1 MSTWLFIALSLSAAL
16 SILFGAFLG
25 GSLRRWNLIWAGC
38 LAALGVAVLALLLL
52 ASVDSFLSVFSFNP
66 IRVAKRIWETS
77 DQGVVIKGILAGVPI
92 PVLGFAGFYYFFR
105 RSEKWLAPSV
115 TAFSGVVLLVLFL
128 STLIAAPSV
137 VVPASDVS
145 PELKVPPGFKIKPFL
160 PGGLF
165 RPTSIAFDS
174 HDRLFIASRN
184 GVVSV
189 VEDSD
194 GDGVGDRVD
203 VYGQKEGM
211 ALGLA
216 LTENDRTLFVAGGG
230 SVVRLDDEDADGDV
244 DSTSLIIDDLPSFVY
259 DAHSNNGIAI
269 GPDGLL
275 YLTLGGLSDHGPDDH
290 PLAGAVLTANLDGTD
305 LKVYASGL
313 RNPYDLAFRADGS
326 IVATDNGPDFQDQRL
341 SWNPPDELNIIR
353 KSGNYGY
360 PDFFGFPPAWSDTLG
375 PVAVF
380 PSHSVP
386 TGVTEYQGE
395 EFPAEYRG
403 KVFLSLFGPLVNPRF
418 EGFVSPKV
426 VIVTFKD
433 ETGGESSSI
442 VEDFAT
448 GFVAPIDVAVDSHGR
463 LYVADYGGHQV
474 YRITR
479 DAP

>member
-1 MSTWLFIALSLSAAL
+1 MIWPGAL
-16 SILFGAFLG
+16 
-25 GSLRRWNLIWAGC
+25 
-38 LAALGVAVLALLLL
+38 
-52 ASVDSFLSVFSFNP
+52 
-66 IRVAKRIWETS
+66 
-77 DQGVVIKGILAGVPI
+77 
-92 PVLGFAGFYYFFR
+92 
-105 RSEKWLAPSV
+105 
-115 TAFSGVVLLVLFL
+115 
-128 STLIAAPSV
+128 
-137 VVPASDVS
+137 
-145 PELKVPPGFKIKPFL
+145 
-160 PGGLF
+160 
-165 RPTSIAFDS
+165 
-174 HDRLFIASRN
+174 
-184 GVVSV
+184 
-189 VEDSD
+189 
-194 GDGVGDRVD
+194 
-203 VYGQKEGM
+203 
-211 ALGLA
+211 
-216 LTENDRTLFVAGGG
+216 
-230 SVVRLDDEDADGDV
+230 VRLDDEDEDGDV
-244 DSTSLIIDDLPSFVY
+244 DSTSLIIDDLPSFIY

-326 IVATDNGPDFQDQRL
+326 IVATDNGPDYQDQRL

-395 EFPAEYRG
+395 EFPAEYHG

-433 ETGGESSSI
+433 EPGGESSGI

-474 YRITR
+474 YRITW

>member
-1 MSTWLFIALSLSAAL
+1 MAGTL
-16 SILFGAFLG
+16 GHRFLW
-25 GSLRRWNLIWAGC
+25 RC
-38 LAALGVAVLALLLL
+38 L
-52 ASVDSFLSVFSFNP
+52 VF
-66 IRVAKRIWETS
+66 V
-77 DQGVVIKGILAGVPI
+77 
-92 PVLGFAGFYYFFR
+92 
-105 RSEKWLAPSV
+105 
-115 TAFSGVVLLVLFL
+115 L

-216 LTENDRTLFVAGGG
+216 LTENGRTLFVAGGG
-230 SVVRLDDEDADGDV
+230 SVVRLDDEDADCDV
-244 DSTSLIIDDLPSFVY
+244 DRTSPIIDGQPSFVY

-275 YLTLGGLSDHGPDDH
+275 YLTLGGLSDHGPVDH

-326 IVATDNGPDFQDQRL
+326 IVATDNGPDYQDQRL

-386 TGVTEYQGE
+386 TGVTEYQGA
-395 EFPAEYRG
+395 EFPAEYQG

-433 ETGGESSSI
+433 ELGGESSGI

>member
-1 MSTWLFIALSLSAAL
+1 M
-16 SILFGAFLG
+16 
-25 GSLRRWNLIWAGC
+25 
-38 LAALGVAVLALLLL
+38 AVLALLLL

-211 ALGLA
+211 ALRLA
-216 LTENDRTLFVAGGG
+216 LTENGRTLFVAGEVQW
-230 SVVRLDDEDADGDV
+230 SASATKMRM
-244 DSTSLIIDDLPSFVY
+244 TMLIE
-259 DAHSNNGIAI
+259 
-269 GPDGLL
+269 
-275 YLTLGGLSDHGPDDH
+275 
-290 PLAGAVLTANLDGTD
+290 
-305 LKVYASGL
+305 
-313 RNPYDLAFRADGS
+313 
-326 IVATDNGPDFQDQRL
+326 
-341 SWNPPDELNIIR
+341 PP
-353 KSGNYGY
+353 
-360 PDFFGFPPAWSDTLG
+360 
-375 PVAVF
+375 
-380 PSHSVP
+380 
-386 TGVTEYQGE
+386 
-395 EFPAEYRG
+395 
-403 KVFLSLFGPLVNPRF
+403 
-418 EGFVSPKV
+418 
-426 VIVTFKD
+426 
-433 ETGGESSSI
+433 
-442 VEDFAT
+442 
-448 GFVAPIDVAVDSHGR
+448 
-463 LYVADYGGHQV
+463 
-474 YRITR
+474 
-479 DAP
+479 

>member
-77 DQGVVIKGILAGVPI
+77 DQGVVIKGTLAGVPI

-128 STLIAAPSV
+128 STLIAPPSV

-216 LTENDRTLFVAGGG
+216 LTENGRTLFVAGGG

-275 YLTLGGLSDHGPDDH
+275 YLTLGDS
-290 PLAGAVLTANLDGTD
+290 AITD
-305 LKVYASGL
+305 
-313 RNPYDLAFRADGS
+313 RR
-326 IVATDNGPDFQDQRL
+326 
-341 SWNPPDELNIIR
+341 IIR
-353 KSGNYGY
+353 L
-360 PDFFGFPPAWSDTLG
+360 PA
-375 PVAVF
+375 PF
-380 PSHSVP
+380 
-386 TGVTEYQGE
+386 
-395 EFPAEYRG
+395 
-403 KVFLSLFGPLVNPRF
+403 
-418 EGFVSPKV
+418 
-426 VIVTFKD
+426 
-433 ETGGESSSI
+433 
-442 VEDFAT
+442 
-448 GFVAPIDVAVDSHGR
+448 
-463 LYVADYGGHQV
+463 
-474 YRITR
+474 
-479 DAP
+479 